1 MMETVLSAASSAVAI
16 RPPVAS
22 SSLSSSSSSSAPA
35 VCGAASLSSSM
46 ALSSPFL
53 GSPMPWARTGMK
65 ASYRKVSQIFL
76 FAPRATD
83 VSKLTTKTTTS
94 SVAPY
99 ASYAVPLES
108 SKESSFITRPLYE
121 ILRDMNKR
129 VPDKVLKVK
138 NDNGVSLKYIPW
150 YHANRMLSFYAP
162 GWSGEIRSITF
173 AADSSTVSVVYRVTI
188 RGSDGEAW
196 RESSGTASVSDT
208 QFGDPVQKA
217 EGMAFRRAC
226 ARFGLGLYLYHEE
239 EVL

>member
-1 MMETVLSAASSAVAI
+1 
-16 RPPVAS
+16 
-22 SSLSSSSSSSAPA
+22 
-35 VCGAASLSSSM
+35 
-46 ALSSPFL
+46 
-53 GSPMPWARTGMK
+53 
-65 ASYRKVSQIFL
+65 
-76 FAPRATD
+76 
-83 VSKLTTKTTTS
+83 
-94 SVAPY
+94 
-99 ASYAVPLES
+99 VPLES
-108 SKESSFITRPLYE
+108 SKESSFITRPLAE

-162 GWSGEIRSITF
+162 GWSGEVRSITF

>member
-1 MMETVLSAASSAVAI
+1 METVLSAASSAVAI

-162 GWSGEIRSITF
+162 G
-173 AADSSTVSVVYRVTI
+173 SVFSLLLQTIFLHVISLICGRDPGCVEEDHCVT
-188 RGSDGEAW
+188 
-196 RESSGTASVSDT
+196 
-208 QFGDPVQKA
+208 
-217 EGMAFRRAC
+217 
-226 ARFGLGLYLYHEE
+226 L
-239 EVL
+239 

>member
-1 MMETVLSAASSAVAI
+1 METVLSAASSAFAI

-35 VCGAASLSSSM
+35 LCGAASLSSSM

-53 GSPMPWARTGMK
+53 GSPVPWARTGMK

-76 FAPRATD
+76 FAPRATEA
-83 VSKLTTKTTTS
+83 SKLTTKTTTS

-108 SKESSFITRPLYE
+108 SKESSFITRPLAE

-150 YHANRMLSFYAP
+150 
-162 GWSGEIRSITF
+162 
-173 AADSSTVSVVYRVTI
+173 
-188 RGSDGEAW
+188 
-196 RESSGTASVSDT
+196 
-208 QFGDPVQKA
+208 
-217 EGMAFRRAC
+217 
-226 ARFGLGLYLYHEE
+226 
-239 EVL
+239 